1 MELSFKMLIY
11 FSPPSKPNYLSREM
25 LNKYRHNNVSGG
37 GGVSNGEKKQD
48 ARDRNR
54 SSQQIEQRK
63 KKMEGKGRTH
73 LLNTSISCD
82 MTALLILSQFPKKT
96 KVQRVLNGT
105 VNARSRIQSRNEG
118 KTCILCTVVFF
129 FFLT

>member
-37 GGVSNGEKKQD
+37 GGVSNGEK
-48 ARDRNR
+48 NR
-54 SSQQIEQRK
+54 MQGIEIGAHNKLSRGK

-73 LLNTSISCD
+73 LLNASISCD

-96 KVQRVLNGT
+96 KVQRV
-105 VNARSRIQSRNEG
+105 
-118 KTCILCTVVFF
+118 
-129 FFLT
+129 